1 MIDFFERM
9 ENSVST
15 ENTSQDF
22 LEKDGIPALP
32 DWKKL
37 KNPFEKIA
45 GLNIDT
51 EDKDTI
57 VLWWKMDKQN
67 IEKLATVK
75 EIASSIN
82 IPKNEQSD
90 ILQYYQNSLGFYK
103 DTVAKLTD
111 FLSDKKVGFFKKVID
126 LYAST
131 YDIFDFGYPNKSAHE
146 LVRATEEF
154 NNSKEDL
161 DLATAV
167 SKAIIET
174 RSANPEEMMIRKKV
188 AQHVLKEMFDAMG
201 MARIAAVN
209 DIFMPASDLIDSP
222 IVEKSELTSALFAKP
237 WTGDERRK
245 MLAKYNKL
253 KRVMDILG
261 TDTEYKVANNTLWKW
276 ANGELPK
283 DASVFKIL
291 RYADNL
297 NEGVTDTLTEAWQQ
311 EAENDSDDDE

>member
-1 MIDFFERM
+1 M
-9 ENSVST
+9 ENSKST

-22 LEKDGIPALP
+22 IEKEGIPALP

-37 KNPFEKIA
+37 KKPFDKIA
-45 GLNIDT
+45 VLKIDT

-67 IEKLATVK
+67 VEKLTAAK
-75 EIASSIN
+75 EVGSSIN
-82 IPKNEQSD
+82 LPKNEQSD
-90 ILQYYQNSLGFYK
+90 ILQYFQNSLGFYK
-103 DTVAKLTD
+103 DSTTKLTD
-111 FLSDKKVGFFKKVID
+111 LLSDKKVGLVKKVIS
-126 LYAST
+126 LYAT
-131 YDIFDFGYPNKSAHE
+131 PFDIGDSERLARKLINVTK
-146 LVRATEEF
+146 EF

-167 SKAIIET
+167 GKAIIET

-188 AQHVLKEMFDAMG
+188 AQHVLEEMFDAMG
-201 MARIAAVN
+201 IARVAAVN
-209 DIFMPASDLIDSP
+209 DIDMQASDLIDSP

-253 KRVMDILG
+253 KRVMNILG
-261 TDTEYKVANNTLWKW
+261 TDTEYKVAHNTLWKW

-283 DASVFKIL
+283 DSSVFKIL
-291 RYADNL
+291 VYADNL
-297 NEGVTDTLTEAWQQ
+297 NEGVTDTLREAWQQ
-311 EAENDSDDDE
+311 EAENDSDEDE